1 MKIDVIGLG
10 YVGLVAS
17 ASLAEE
23 GHDVTGYD
31 INTQKLKLLRWL
43 Q

>member
-17 ASLAEE
+17 ACLAEE
-23 GHDVTGYD
+23 G
-31 INTQKLKLLRWL
+31 
-43 Q
+43 